1 MRILSV
7 VTDHPSFLR
16 LAPVDRA
23 LTKRGDMEHVIVH
36 SGHRHDP
43 ELSDGLFEHAWIPA
57 PDYHLG
63 VGSGSHAQ
71 QTAAAMQRLE
81 PISVELRPEL
91 VLVYGDDNCA
101 LAAALVA
108 SKLGERVAHIDAG
121 LRSGDWTMPD
131 EVNRVVIDRV
141 SDLLLVPSRD
151 AAANLAAEG
160 FPDGRLHFVGNPM
173 IDSLCW
179 ALPQALELDVP
190 AQRRMAGE
198 PYAVVRLE
206 HASNVDDPVA
216 LRELLDALERL
227 ASKMAVLF
235 ATDPRTRAR
244 IDALRVRPPSDGG
257 LRLLDPLGYLE
268 MLGLVAQAH
277 LVITDSGSL
286 QEATTFL
293 GVPCMTVRS
302 STERAITC
310 TNGTNRLVAPR
321 REVILAA
328 AERAVARRSP
338 ARPLIE
344 RWDGRAAERIVA
356 VLCDEAWCDVEPG
369 VTPIAGRRRPARA
382 MPQPLGVA

>member
-7 VTDHPSFLR
+7 VSDRPNFLR

-23 LTKRGDMEHVIVH
+23 LAKRGDVEHIIVH
-36 SGHRHDP
+36 SGQRHDP
-43 ELSDGLFEHAWIPA
+43 ELSDGFFEHAWIPA

-63 VGSGSHAQ
+63 VGPGSHAQ

-81 PISVELRPEL
+81 PILVELRPEL

-101 LAAALVA
+101 LSAALVA
-108 SKLGERVAHIDAG
+108 AKLGERVAHVEAG
-121 LRSGDWTMPD
+121 LRSGEWTMPD
-131 EVNRVVIDRV
+131 EVNRVVIDRL

-160 FPDGRLHFVGNPM
+160 FPDERLHFVGNPM

-179 ALPQALELDVP
+179 ALPQALELDAP
-190 AQRRMAGE
+190 ARCRVAGE

-206 HASNVDDPVA
+206 HASNLDDPAA

-227 ASKMAVLF
+227 GSKMAVLF
-235 ATDPRTRAR
+235 ATDRRTRAR

-277 LVITDSGSL
+277 LVVTDSASL

-302 STERAITC
+302 STERGITC
-310 TNGTNRLVAPR
+310 THGTNRLVAPR
-321 REVILAA
+321 RDVILAA

-338 ARPLIE
+338 ARPVIE

-356 VLCDEAWCDVEPG
+356 VMCDEAWCDAESGAPPIPG
-369 VTPIAGRRRPARA
+369 GCRPARA
-382 MPQPLGVA
+382 MPQPVGVA